1 MGKIS
6 WDEKTCQHAGNCVKG
21 LPTVFKIEDN
31 RFVIDGNAASAEEIR
46 KVIDSCPSGA
56 LKYKD

>member
-6 WDEKTCQHAGNCVKG
+6 WDEKSCQHAGNCVKG
-21 LPTVFKIEDN
+21 LPNVFKIDDG
-31 RFVIDGNAASAEEIR
+31 RFVIDGNAASAEEIK
-46 KVIDSCPSGA
+46 KVVDSCPSGA